1 MTTRRR
7 RESGE
12 FSKKGIVCIGAAI
25 SRLDALAAVGVT
37 LVPSV
42 EAALQGAS
50 PDAEIVV
57 VDMREGRPLEFR
69 RLRGRFSRA
78 FLLGIVDTRTPLQTK
93 WEATKAGCDDF
104 IVLSPGLPDEDLAA
118 KLATVFSATQLKRQ
132 RILVVDDEEYNREL
146 LRQELGEANFDVLL
160 ATDGPEAL
168 AVAAAEQVDLV
179 LLDIMMPG
187 MDGRDVCARLR
198 ADPRTKGV
206 PIVMLSALDQV
217 RDKLQALDMGANDY
231 VTKPYDADQLVAK
244 IRRLLWLRGAQGQ
257 LERNLRR

>member
-1 MTTRRR
+1 MTP
-7 RESGE
+7 SGATT
-12 FSKKGIVCIGAAI
+12 KGTVCIGRAVA
-25 SRLDALAAVGVT
+25 RLSSLAAVGVT
-37 LVPSV
+37 LAPSV
-42 EAALQGAS
+42 DVALEAGP

-57 VDMREGRPLEFR
+57 VDMREGRTLEFR
-69 RLRGRFSRA
+69 RLRARFSRA
-78 FLLGIVDTRTPLQTK
+78 FLLAIVDTRTPLQSK

-104 IVLSPGLPDEDLAA
+104 IVLSPGVPDEDLAA
-118 KLATVFSATQLKRQ
+118 KLAAVFSATQLKRQ
-132 RILVVDDEEYNREL
+132 VILVVDDEENNREL

-160 ATDGPEAL
+160 AAGGPEAL
-168 AVAAAEQVDLV
+168 RLAHRADLV
-179 LLDIMMPG
+179 LLDIMMPD
-187 MDGRDVCARLR
+187 MDGRDVCAQLR
-198 ADPRTKGV
+198 ADPRSKNI